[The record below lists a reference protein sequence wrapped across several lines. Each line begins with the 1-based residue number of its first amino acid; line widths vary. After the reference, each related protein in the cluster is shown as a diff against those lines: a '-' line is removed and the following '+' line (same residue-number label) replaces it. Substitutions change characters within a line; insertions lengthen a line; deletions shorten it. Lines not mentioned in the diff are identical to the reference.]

1 MDFSILWVENE
12 QLLCRCSLSL
22 FQALGSLER
31 ARKKR
36 GETVSVVGASE
47 KRERA
52 RKKGGTLSVVGGE
65 RKNRASEEEKGAR
78 EEKMGETLG
87 SWDERKNRA
96 SEEEKGGESR

>member
-1 MDFSILWVENE
+1 MLISIKCWVENE

-22 FQALGSLER
+22 FQALGSLGR

-47 KRERA
+47 EKRVDSLGSWGQR
-52 RKKGGTLSVVGGE
+52 RK
-65 RKNRASEEEKGAR
+65 RAR
-78 EEKMGETLG
+78 EEKMGEIRG
-87 SWDERKNRA
+87 SWGERKNRA

>member
-47 KRERA
+47 KSGRA

-65 RKNRASEEEKGAR
+65 RRKRAR

-87 SWDERKNRA
+87 SWDERKSRA